1 MSTPEHY
8 AVSAQLAELGHT
20 TIFDILDQSCRR
32 YGDQPA
38 FSCGADTL
46 TFNQLRGRADAFA
59 RYLRQHAGLQPGDR
73 LAIQLPNLLQY
84 TIAIFGALRAGLVIV
99 NTNPQYTP
107 YETRHQFADS
117 GARAVVVLDKLIPL
131 VRKIQDETE
140 IETLIV
146 TSMDD
151 FSNPQY
157 DASAADEVRFM
168 QALRLGDELAPV
180 TIDRE
185 LDDLALLQYTGGTT
199 GVSKGAMLTHRNI
212 LCNVLQAVSILKEG
226 DVTYGGEVRVSPL
239 PLYHIFA
246 FTANCIASVF
256 TGFHTILITN
266 PRDLDG
272 MIADLKRHPF
282 TLLTGINSLF
292 VSLMNHPDFDSVDF
306 SRLKWVNSGGAPL
319 NTEIAR
325 RWQERTGSVVREGY
339 GLTETSPVVVAST
352 SKTPY
357 KEGFIGQPVI
367 DTWVKTVDDDGK
379 ETPRGE
385 PGEVLIKG
393 PQVERHG
400 NVVAVALHALGH
412 RAGQDLRPVLLFG
425 HLVDVHRQAGRA
437 PLLDLRAFDLSRAW
451 QIIRLDARF
460 EHGTGIG
467 PAAAGHGIVDHLVAL
482 VRQHLLQDVHG
493 LGLGAGCPPVQHTD
507 GALAGGGGCR
517 HAADRHG
524 GDRQTDGGALAQN
537 TRVPHELLPR
547 AVLGLRAAAFS
558 FDYDWLMR
566 R

>member
-20 TIFDILDQSCRR
+20 TIFDILEQSCSR
-32 YGDQPA
+32 YGDSPA

-99 NTNPQYTP
+99 NTNPQYT
-107 YETRHQFADS
+107 YHETRHQFADS
-117 GARAVVVLDKLIPL
+117 GARAVVVLDKLVPL
-131 VRKIQDETE
+131 VRKIQGATE

-151 FSNPQY
+151 YSNPQF
-157 DASAADEVRFM
+157 DSSESDEVRFM
-168 QALRLGDELAPV
+168 QALRLGDELPAIE
-180 TIDRE
+180 TERG

-226 DVTYGGEVRVSPL
+226 DVNYGGEVRVSPL

-272 MIADLKRHPF
+272 LIADLKRHPF

-292 VSLMNHPDFDSVDF
+292 VSLMNHPEFDNVDF

-325 RWQERTGSVVREGY
+325 RWQARTGSVVREGY

-357 KEGFIGQPVI
+357 KEGFIGRPVI
-367 DTWVKTVDDDGK
+367 DTWVKTVDDDGN

-393 PQVERHG
+393 PQVMQGYWHRPDETAATFSDDGWLKTGDVGVLDQEGFLKLVDRKKDMILVSGFNVYPNDVEDAVMRHAG
-400 NVVAVALHALGH
+400 IRECVAVGVPDERTGEAIKIFVSLNDAALDEAAIIAHCRENLTGYKVPKH
-412 RAGQDLRPVLLFG
+412 VEIRDDLPKSTVGKLLRRVLR
-425 HLVDVHRQAGRA
+425 DE
-437 PLLDLRAFDLSRAW
+437 
-451 QIIRLDARF
+451 ARG
-460 EHGTGIG
+460 E
-467 PAAAGHGIVDHLVAL
+467 AKA
-482 VRQHLLQDVHG
+482 
-493 LGLGAGCPPVQHTD
+493 
-507 GALAGGGGCR
+507 
-517 HAADRHG
+517 
-524 GDRQTDGGALAQN
+524 
-537 TRVPHELLPR
+537 
-547 AVLGLRAAAFS
+547 
-558 FDYDWLMR
+558 
-566 R
+566 

>member
-168 QALRLGDELAPV
+168 QALRLGD
-180 TIDRE
+180 
-185 LDDLALLQYTGGTT
+185 DLALLQYTGGTT

-319 NTEIAR
+319 NTAISR

-393 PQVERHG
+393 PQVMQGYWHRPDETAATFTEDGWLKTGDVGLLDEEGFLKLVDRKKDMILVSGFNVYPNDVEDAVMRHASIREC
-400 NVVAVALHALGH
+400 VAVGVPDERTGEAIKIFVSLNDATLDEAAIIAHCRENLTGYKIPKH
-412 RAGQDLRPVLLFG
+412 VEIRDDLPKSTVGKLLRRVLR
-425 HLVDVHRQAGRA
+425 DE
-437 PLLDLRAFDLSRAW
+437 
-451 QIIRLDARF
+451 ARG
-460 EHGTGIG
+460 E
-467 PAAAGHGIVDHLVAL
+467 AKA
-482 VRQHLLQDVHG
+482 
-493 LGLGAGCPPVQHTD
+493 
-507 GALAGGGGCR
+507 
-517 HAADRHG
+517 
-524 GDRQTDGGALAQN
+524 
-537 TRVPHELLPR
+537 
-547 AVLGLRAAAFS
+547 
-558 FDYDWLMR
+558 
-566 R
+566 

>member
-199 GVSKGAMLTHRNI
+199 GVSKGAMLTHRTI
-212 LCNVLQAVSILKEG
+212 LCNVLQAVSILKDG
-226 DVTYGGEVRVSPL
+226 DVTYGG
-239 PLYHIFA
+239 
-246 FTANCIASVF
+246 
-256 TGFHTILITN
+256 
-266 PRDLDG
+266 
-272 MIADLKRHPF
+272 
-282 TLLTGINSLF
+282 
-292 VSLMNHPDFDSVDF
+292 
-306 SRLKWVNSGGAPL
+306 
-319 NTEIAR
+319 
-325 RWQERTGSVVREGY
+325 
-339 GLTETSPVVVAST
+339 
-352 SKTPY
+352 
-357 KEGFIGQPVI
+357 
-367 DTWVKTVDDDGK
+367 
-379 ETPRGE
+379 
-385 PGEVLIKG
+385 
-393 PQVERHG
+393 
-400 NVVAVALHALGH
+400 
-412 RAGQDLRPVLLFG
+412 
-425 HLVDVHRQAGRA
+425 
-437 PLLDLRAFDLSRAW
+437 
-451 QIIRLDARF
+451 
-460 EHGTGIG
+460 
-467 PAAAGHGIVDHLVAL
+467 
-482 VRQHLLQDVHG
+482 
-493 LGLGAGCPPVQHTD
+493 
-507 GALAGGGGCR
+507 
-517 HAADRHG
+517 
-524 GDRQTDGGALAQN
+524 
-537 TRVPHELLPR
+537 
-547 AVLGLRAAAFS
+547 
-558 FDYDWLMR
+558 
-566 R
+566 